1 VLANVLPAEADRK
14 GADGEPMLTPSVGV
28 KQVEGPLLNSYIVLP
43 TECLEDNG
51 LPHTLEH
58 LCFLGSEDFP

>member
-1 VLANVLPAEADRK
+1 MA
-14 GADGEPMLTPSVGV
+14 
-28 KQVEGPLLNSYIVLP
+28 QVEGPLVNSYLVLP